1 MSGPAITFSHVGLA
15 LGGAHILEDVSLT
28 VKAGEVHGLIGPNG
42 GGKTS
47 LLRSLLGEMPVSGT
61 ISIAWQDNRTIGYV
75 PQGLDFDRT
84 LPITVY
90 DLMAMICQRRPAFLG
105 LHAPRRAAVDAA
117 LARVGLAGKGR
128 RRLGD
133 LSGGERQ
140 RVLLAQAL
148 IPQPALLVMD
158 EPMTAMDEAGGAIF
172 ESILRDATAA
182 GVTVLWVAHDL
193 RQVGRLAH
201 SVTCLNRRVR
211 FDGPPGEVLNAASVA
226 EVFGMVA

>member
-1 MSGPAITFSHVGLA
+1 MSGPAISFRHVGLA
-15 LGGAHILEDVSLT
+15 LSGATILQDVNVE

-47 LLRSLLGEMPVSGT
+47 LLRSLLGEMPVSGE

-75 PQGLDFDRT
+75 PQGLEFDRT

-90 DLMAMICQRRPAFLG
+90 DLMAMINQRRPAFLG
-105 LHAPRRAAVDAA
+105 LRKAKQAAVDAA
-117 LARVGLAGKGR
+117 LARVGLTGKGA

-172 ESILRDATAA
+172 EALLREATRD

-193 RQVGRLAH
+193 QQVRRLAH
-201 SVTCLNRRVR
+201 SVSCLNRRVR
-211 FDGPPGEVLNAASVA
+211 FSGAPEEVLTTASVA
-226 EVFGMVA
+226 DVFGLVA